1 MEGGKRGVTAAEQRD
16 EKGQGLAL
24 AAMLLLLVIVTLY
37 GILKWTVR
45 LPERIADSA
54 VAIDHLFLLILTIT
68 GTIFVL
74 AHLYL
79 AVAVWRFRFR
89 EGIRSAFIGIHRKE
103 WLWVLVPI
111 VILLAADLTFDHKS
125 NHVWSRVF
133 WQVPEDAF
141 RVEVT
146 GEQFAWNIR
155 YPGKDGKFGRTDP
168 KFITNDNPLGIDKTD
183 PASRDD
189 IFFPAGQGELH
200 IPVNKPV
207 VFLCRAKDVL
217 HSFFVPFARL
227 KQDCVPGMTT
237 RIWFTPTKTG
247 TYEFACAELCGLGH
261 YRMRGVLVVEPMEK
275 VKKWLDEQPTFSDL
289 VP

>member
-1 MEGGKRGVTAAEQRD
+1 MKAAEHSKG
-16 EKGQGLAL
+16 KGQGFVL
-24 AAMLLLLVIVTLY
+24 AAVLLLLVTVTLY

-45 LPERIADSA
+45 LPKPIADSA
-54 VAIDHLFLLILTIT
+54 VAIDHLFLFILAIT

-79 AVAVWRFRFR
+79 TVAIWRFRFR
-89 EGIRSAFIGIHRKE
+89 EGIRSAFIGVHRRE

-111 VILLAADLTFDHKS
+111 ALIFVADIAFDHKS
-125 NHVWSRVF
+125 NHIWAKVF

-141 RVEVT
+141 VVEVT

-155 YPGKDGKFGRTDP
+155 YPGKDGKFGRTAP
-168 KFITNDNPLGIDKTD
+168 KFITDDNPLGIDKTD
-183 PASRDD
+183 PAGKDD

-200 IPVNKPV
+200 IPVKKPV
-207 VFLCRAKDVL
+207 AFQLRSKDVL

-227 KQDCVPGMTT
+227 KMDCVPGMTT
-237 RIWFTPTKTG
+237 RVWFKPTKTG

-261 YRMRGVLVVEPMEK
+261 YRMRGVLVIEPMEK
-275 VKKWLDEQPTFSDL
+275 VQEWLSQQPTFAETVL
-289 VP
+289 